1 MNIDYLL
8 LSRVNECQRQSL
20 RSMTSCKRSSLP
32 CLRRRCAVCFAKLV
46 RKMRIYWYYKLQ
58 WMHSSEIEWASTR
71 KCHIN
76 GSFHMA
82 SSSGT
87 VTFAVLSLLLICT
100 IHVVSSQNVC
110 TCSGSCMPS
119 PEDIAGKFAVTS
131 NSTCGD
137 PVEQYCVGADC
148 SKVCNAKDNGLKHPA
163 NYTNDAFSLKT
174 FWKSKNYEF
183 PVYLQIDTG
192 ALFVLYQSVIT
203 FQHELPAAMYLA
215 KSKDFGATFSK
226 IAFFSSDCRAFFNM
240 GETPD
245 NKKDGLKVE
254 CFKIDPVL
262 NSNKQVSMFRVFFS
276 VEVLKYEP
284 NSFTV
289 YRSCAVVQWTKCHF
303 FLIWSK
309 SVVSWLSRMFSFLF
323 DFDIMNIDN

>member
-1 MNIDYLL
+1 MHNSASSNWSERCESIGVDYSDCIQVK
-8 LSRVNECQRQSL
+8 LSDSRNAVKSSKGIL
-20 RSMTSCKRSSLP
+20 PLMT
-32 CLRRRCAVCFAKLV
+32 
-46 RKMRIYWYYKLQ
+46 
-58 WMHSSEIEWASTR
+58 
-71 KCHIN
+71 
-76 GSFHMA
+76 

-87 VTFAVLSLLLICT
+87 AIFAVLSLLLICT
-100 IHVVSSQNVC
+100 IHVVSSQNGC
-110 TCSGSCMPS
+110 TGSGSCLPS

-148 SKVCNAKDNGLKHPA
+148 SKVCNANDNGLKHPA

-192 ALFVLYQSVIT
+192 ALFMLYQSVIT

-215 KSKDFGATFSK
+215 KSKDFGATFSEV
-226 IAFFSSDCRAFFNM
+226 AFFSSDCRAFFNM
-240 GETPD
+240 EETPD
-245 NKKDGLKVE
+245 NKRNGLKVE

-262 NSNKQVSMFRVFFS
+262 NSNKQVSVFRLSFFS
-276 VEVLKYEP
+276 IEVYEP

-289 YRSCAVVQWTKCHF
+289 YMLLCRCSVDEVP
-303 FLIWSK
+303 FLSHLK
-309 SVVSWLSRMFSFLF
+309 
-323 DFDIMNIDN
+323 